1 MWGSSFQKNLIFAGL
16 TCLIA
21 LNAPCEDWPHW
32 RGLAYNGTSPES
44 DFTTNF
50 GPKGPDILW
59 KSFIGKGYSSSVISD
74 GKLFT
79 MGLVD
84 SDEVVFAFDAKS
96 GEEIWKK
103 SWKST
108 FKPQFYDGGTSGT
121 PTIDGN
127 RLYILAQTGEVFCL
141 DISDGSVVWET
152 NIMKQL
158 QLEVGMWGYTG
169 APFVWKN
176 SLILNAGEY
185 GLALDKSSGS
195 VLWSSGT
202 AANGYA
208 TPVPFKFK
216 GETLLAIFGAK
227 ALHAV
232 HPDTGKKVWSYSWET
247 SYDVNAADPLF
258 FQNDQMVLISSGY
271 GSGATLLDL
280 TQDKPR
286 EVWKNKLLKT
296 QLNAAVHH
304 EGYFYGIDGNTS
316 DKATLNCIES
326 KSGELIWS
334 EKNIG
339 TGGLILANG
348 HLLVISERG
357 EFLIAK
363 ATPNGFKP
371 TTRKQ
376 IYGGKTWTVP
386 TLANGIA
393 YCRNSRGDLVALKIA
408 P

>member
-1 MWGSSFQKNLIFAGL
+1 
-16 TCLIA
+16 
-21 LNAPCEDWPHW
+21 
-32 RGLAYNGTSPES
+32 
-44 DFTTNF
+44 
-50 GPKGPDILW
+50 
-59 KSFIGKGYSSSVISD
+59 
-74 GKLFT
+74 
-79 MGLVD
+79 
-84 SDEVVFAFDAKS
+84 
-96 GEEIWKK
+96 
-103 SWKST
+103 
-108 FKPQFYDGGTSGT
+108 
-121 PTIDGN
+121 
-127 RLYILAQTGEVFCL
+127 
-141 DISDGSVVWET
+141 
-152 NIMKQL
+152 
-158 QLEVGMWGYTG
+158 
-169 APFVWKN
+169 
-176 SLILNAGEY
+176 
-185 GLALDKSSGS
+185 
-195 VLWSSGT
+195 
-202 AANGYA
+202 
-208 TPVPFKFK
+208 
-216 GETLLAIFGAK
+216 
-227 ALHAV
+227 
-232 HPDTGKKVWSYSWET
+232 
-247 SYDVNAADPLF
+247 
-258 FQNDQMVLISSGY
+258 MVLISSGY

-280 TQDKPR
+280 TQDTPR

-363 ATPNGFKP
+363 ATPDGFKP

-386 TLANGIA
+386 TLANGIV